1 MGRELICPGAALLA
15 PEARRAQAI
24 PTGTVEG
31 NTELGLLPR
40 NKETTKTLVIHL
52 KASRTLESGP
62 YPRNGHPA
70 PPSPLPPLTPHPNG
84 QQLMLSLSPSQFSSV
99 AHLCP
104 TPWTAAHQASLSITN
119 SRSLL
124 KLMSIKSVMPSNPL
138 ILCRPLLLLPS
149 IFPTIRVFAN
159 ESVLAF
165 GGQSIGISASVLP
178 MSIQD

>member
-31 NTELGLLPR
+31 NTELGLLPT

-52 KASRTLESGP
+52 KASRTLESRP

-84 QQLMLSLSPSQFSSV
+84 QQLMLSPQPLSVQFSRSV
-99 AHLCP
+99 VSQLFA

-119 SRSLL
+119 FQSLL
-124 KLMSIKSVMPSNPL
+124 KLMSIKSVMPSNHL

-149 IFPTIRVFAN
+149 IFPSIR
-159 ESVLAF
+159 AF
-165 GGQSIGISASVLP
+165 NQFRK
-178 MSIQD
+178 